1 MAISARTDWQ
11 LVEDLL
17 TRLASSH
24 DGLETYRIESYE
36 PGYRIRI
43 AGTTS
48 SRWIDVEDIRGCWAT
63 FERLG
68 EIGSADVLE
77 PGRASRFMMA
87 LFRQVPGV
95 AEVED
100 ADGVPRLTL

>member
-17 TRLASSH
+17 TQLASSH
-24 DGLETYRIESYE
+24 AGFAAYRIESYE

-43 AGTTS
+43 AGAAS
-48 SRWIDVEDIRGCWAT
+48 SRWIDIEDIRSCWTT

-68 EIGSADVLE
+68 EIGTADVLE

-100 ADGVPRLTL
+100 ADGASRLTL

>member
-1 MAISARTDWQ
+1 MAISTRTDWQ

-24 DGLETYRIESYE
+24 DDFATYRIESYE

-43 AGTTS
+43 AGVAS
-48 SRWIDVEDIRGCWAT
+48 SRWIDVEDIRGCWTT

-68 EIGSADVLE
+68 EIRTADVLE

-95 AEVED
+95 AEVEG
-100 ADGVPRLTL
+100 ADGAPRLTL